1 MVGLVLAALAPRA
14 AAAPGPWGIDVTL
27 SPTRAKPGQV
37 VDFTVTLSNSGSL
50 TVTVCRIDIQF
61 VWDAVPANVFTGSTD
76 IVTGGS
82 RSWVAPEPIPASLAR
97 GNYSAD
103 VNVTAMTVVP
113 PVCES
118 NHWSIYPIEIVPNVP
133 PIAAFSF
140 APSNPAAGTI
150 VYFTDESTDPDGT
163 IARWQWDFG
172 DRTNST
178 ERNPVHAYAN
188 SGGFSVVL
196 VVWDDN
202 DGSDSASHTLSILSN
217 EPPLAGFSYGLT
229 APNASMDIAFTDG
242 SSDPDGHVVKWYWD
256 FGDGTN
262 SSERNPIHRFPAAGI
277 YPVVLTVTDD
287 NGASNSVTQ
296 KVVIFVRTSGDGG
309 TQPAGFG
316 PMEWGLLSAVL
327 GSTSVIA
334 AIVIRRRVRPA
345 RRWGQAQ
352 SPPMPEEPK
361 RRWRPR

>member
-50 TVTVCRIDIQF
+50 TVTVCRIDIKF
-61 VWDAVPANVFTGSTD
+61 VWDVVPANVFTGSED
-76 IVTGGS
+76 IVVGGS
-82 RSWVAPEPIPASLAR
+82 RSWHAEEPIPASLAR

-118 NHWSIYPIEIVPNVP
+118 NDWSIYPIEIVPNVP
-133 PIAAFSF
+133 PIADFSF

-150 VYFTDESTDPDGT
+150 VYFTDKSTDPDGT

-172 DRTNST
+172 DGTNST
-178 ERNPVHAYAN
+178 VPSPVHAYAS

-196 VVWDDN
+196 MVWDDS
-202 DGSDSASHTLSILSN
+202 DGSDTATQTLPVLSN
-217 EPPLAGFSYGLT
+217 LPPLAGFSYGPPT
-229 APNASMDIAFTDG
+229 NSTSMDIAFTDG
-242 SSDPDGHVVKWYWD
+242 SSDPDGQVVKWYWD

-262 SSERNPIHRFPAAGI
+262 SSERNPIHRFPDAGI

-287 NGASNSVTQ
+287 HGASNSVTR
-296 KVVIFVRTSGDGG
+296 KVVIAAPTSRGG
-309 TQPAGFG
+309 EPQQTGFDAL
-316 PMEWGLLSAVL
+316 EWGLLSAVL

-334 AIVIRRRVRPA
+334 AILVRRKIRPH

-352 SPPMPEEPK
+352 NPPTPVEPQ